1 MYKKL
6 CKDIYDVL
14 RNPNKSSS
22 NFMHAPSSTS
32 RGAHFLPAIYNS
44 KVMAAAGYGAVSS
57 SKVLKTSSPFDCL
70 WASVYDPISRTMCR
84 NEIEPGKREEA

>member
-32 RGAHFLPAIYNS
+32 RGAHFLPTIYNS

-70 WASVYDPISRTMCR
+70 WGVCL
-84 NEIEPGKREEA
+84 

>member
-22 NFMHAPSSTS
+22 NFMHEPSSTS
-32 RGAHFLPAIYNS
+32 RGAHFLPAIHNS
-44 KVMAAAGYGAVSS
+44 KVMAAAG
-57 SKVLKTSSPFDCL
+57 
-70 WASVYDPISRTMCR
+70 
-84 NEIEPGKREEA
+84 